1 MATTTKKHRHRSAG
15 ATLHEAARGISDP
28 TGGCLRLGLLFEEH
42 AQPLISM
49 IDDLPRSTLPKSEDL
64 PPIRKKLGRRKD
76 GYVPFPFGIEYEG
89 E

>member
-28 TGGCLRLGLLFEEH
+28 TGGYLRLGILFEEH

-49 IDDLPRSTLPKSEDL
+49 IDDLPRSTLRKSEVL
-64 PPIRKKLGRRKD
+64 PTRRKKLGRREG
-76 GYVPFPFGIEYEG
+76 GYNPFGIEYE
-89 E
+89 EE